1 MIIQKISKNLKNDKL
16 ISLCSNVPFIFECFQ
31 DEKQTHW
38 HEKPT
43 WKHWTA
49 KLPKLCDSFTMVLHK
64 TAAFYTEQCT
74 SPSLFHNFQVS
85 QGSSNQSLKN
95 YGFISN
101 TIFKNCRHMHKS
113 LSNKAIIIQDC
124 WITKNQWCAWRH
136 GKTGIN
142 CWLCVWRAPA
152 QLMFLQPILHT
163 STEEA
168 YEDGLA
174 ALW

>member
-101 TIFKNCRHMHKS
+101 TIFKNCRRCTNH
-113 LSNKAIIIQDC
+113 LA
-124 WITKNQWCAWRH
+124 TK
-136 GKTGIN
+136 
-142 CWLCVWRAPA
+142 
-152 QLMFLQPILHT
+152 QLLFKIVELEKISGVH
-163 STEEA
+163 
-168 YEDGLA
+168 EDMER
-174 ALW
+174 LWHPLLTQCFKKRLLN